1 MARVSLIAS
10 RKEQRAVIR
19 FFGAKELKPTE
30 IFTEMLPVYGQKC
43 FTRSIIHRWCD
54 KFSKG
59 RKNLVDEK
67 RPGRQVVATNNDIA
81 NRIDEFIRSD
91 RRVSISDIVL
101 FTGISR
107 GSVHRVNSMHVVAY
121 LHFLFNFCDSK

>member
-1 MARVSLIAS
+1 MRPARNSV
-10 RKEQRAVIR
+10 QV
-19 FFGAKELKPTE
+19 FVFGGLKPKGLKATE

-43 FTRSIIHRWCD
+43 FTPSIIHRWCN

-59 RKNLVDEK
+59 RKSLVDEK

-81 NRIDEFIRSD
+81 NRIDAGIRSD
-91 RRVSISDIVL
+91 RRVSVSDIVPL
-101 FTGISR
+101 VIVNFYCLR
-107 GSVHRVNSMHVVAY
+107 VHSMHVVAY